1 MLESGSV
8 NANKN
13 TGNIAQM
20 VMTVAGIANPIVQNY
35 KYDSLYRLIE
45 GEEKNNTTENA
56 GQNWTLPARPAAERR
71 QSLAVRRKP
80 TESDRIPNPS
90 RRATAHRILDFR
102 FWISPTRRSCAFTRD
117 RRKRTN
123 GVAISDRSEIQN
135 RNSKNRPCRRSRD
148 SNL

>member
-1 MLESGSV
+1 
-8 NANKN
+8 
-13 TGNIAQM
+13 M
-20 VMTVAGIANPIVQNY
+20 VMTVAGIANPIVQDY

-90 RRATAHRILDFR
+90 RRATAHRILDFANPQELRVHARVTAESGRTAWR
-102 FWISPTRRSCAFTRD
+102 FPTDRKSKIEIPKIGRAVAHATPIS
-117 RRKRTN
+117 
-123 GVAISDRSEIQN
+123 N
-135 RNSKNRPCRRSRD
+135 RALARGLTPHG
-148 SNL
+148 